1 MKKLILLSLLTN
13 IYLFGHTTNRE
24 TNEAIKNNTN
34 GIQVLANNIA
44 ILNQEVEY
52 QHSINIEQEKL
63 NNKLIAEIANLKK
76 HLESKK
82 DK

>member
-1 MKKLILLSLLTN
+1 MKKLILLSLLTS
-13 IYLFGHTTNRE
+13 IYLFGDTTK
-24 TNEAIKNNTN
+24 EAIQNNTD

-52 QHSINIEQEKL
+52 QHNINIEQEKL

-76 HLESKK
+76 HLELKK

>member
-1 MKKLILLSLLTN
+1 MKKLILLSLLTS
-13 IYLFGHTTNRE
+13 IYLFGDTTKE
-24 TNEAIKNNTN
+24 VIQNNTD

-52 QHSINIEQEKL
+52 QHNINIEQEKL

-76 HLESKK
+76 HLGYKK

>member
-1 MKKLILLSLLTN
+1 MKKSILLSLLTSV
-13 IYLFGHTTNRE
+13 YLFGHTLSPATKE
-24 TNEAIKNNTN
+24 TIQNNTT

-63 NNKLIAEIANLKK
+63 NNKLLAEIANLKK
-76 HLESKK
+76 HLE

>member
-1 MKKLILLSLLTN
+1 MKKLILLSLLTSV
-13 IYLFGHTTNRE
+13 YLFGDTTKK
-24 TNEAIKNNTN
+24 AIQNNTD

-52 QHSINIEQEKL
+52 QHNINIEQEKL

-76 HLESKK
+76 HLGYKK

>member
-1 MKKLILLSLLTN
+1 MKKSILLSLLTSV
-13 IYLFGHTTNRE
+13 YLFGHTLSPTTKE
-24 TNEAIKNNTN
+24 TIQNNTT

-63 NNKLIAEIANLKK
+63 NNKLLAEIANLKK
-76 HLESKK
+76 HLE